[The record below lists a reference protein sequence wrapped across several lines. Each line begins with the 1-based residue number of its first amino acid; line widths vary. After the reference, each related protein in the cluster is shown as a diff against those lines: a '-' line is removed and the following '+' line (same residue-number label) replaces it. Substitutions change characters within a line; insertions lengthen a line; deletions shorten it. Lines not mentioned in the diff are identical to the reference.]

1 MKMTTKLL
9 FMILWLYSSATFAE
23 HLYISTG
30 FTPPVSDYYRK
41 VLAEI
46 DSRLEDISISF
57 EVLPAERSLALV
69 NNGINDGD
77 CCRIPPVVMKSYK
90 NLLKVPG
97 SFFTTRFS
105 AFSKDKKLVIKS
117 FNDLKPFSVAVPK
130 GWKLIVN
137 RLTSVNP
144 RELYVVT
151 TPEQLFR
158 MLDSNRVE
166 VGVVGYL
173 SGLHLIRN
181 LELQGIDA
189 IEPPLVEKE
198 LYLMLHKKH
207 KNLIPIFSHTINEMQ
222 NDGTIDKIYREF
234 Q

>member
-1 MKMTTKLL
+1 MKMTIKLV
-9 FMILWLYSSATFAE
+9 FISLWLYSSAVSAE

-41 VLAEI
+41 VLVEI
-46 DSRLEDISISF
+46 DNRLEDISISF
-57 EVLPAERSLALV
+57 EELPAERSLALS

-90 NLLKVPG
+90 NLIQVPG

-105 AFSKDKKLVIKS
+105 AFSKDKKLAIS
-117 FNDLKPFSVAVPK
+117 NFEDLKPYSIAVPK

-137 RLTSVNP
+137 RITSVNP

-158 MLDSNRVE
+158 MLDEDRVE

-173 SGLHLIRN
+173 SGLHLIRK
-181 LELQGIDA
+181 LELQSVSA

-207 KNLIPIFSHTINEMQ
+207 QNLIPIFSHVINEMK
-222 NDGTIDKIYREF
+222 NDGTIDRIYKEF